1 MQAAIVRWVG
11 IIGEATSKITVEYKV
26 RNAQV
31 EWKSIE
37 SLRHIIVHE
46 YFGVDLERIW
56 NVTQNDINELK
67 NIVEKL
73 ITDFDDS
80 IAN

>member
-1 MQAAIVRWVG
+1 MQAAIVRWVE
-11 IIGEATSKITVEYKV
+11 IIGEATSKITKEFKD
-26 RNAQV
+26 RNTQV
-31 EWKSIE
+31 EWRSIE
-37 SLRHIIVHE
+37 GLRHIIVHE

-56 NVTQNDINELK
+56 NVTQNDIPELK

>member
-1 MQAAIVRWVG
+1 LQAAIVRWVE
-11 IIGEATSKITVEYKV
+11 IIGEATSKITKEFKD
-26 RNAQV
+26 RNTQV
-31 EWKSIE
+31 EWRSIE
-37 SLRHIIVHE
+37 GLRHIIVHE

-56 NVTQNDINELK
+56 NVTQNDIPVLK